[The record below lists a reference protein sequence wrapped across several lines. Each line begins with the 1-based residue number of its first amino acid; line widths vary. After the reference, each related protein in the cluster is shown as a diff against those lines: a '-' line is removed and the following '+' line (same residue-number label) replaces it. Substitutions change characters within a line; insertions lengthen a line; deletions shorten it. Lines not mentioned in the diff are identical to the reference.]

1 MTKESYIRLWAMPET
16 GVTLFQPTEFDTQEF
31 YERLPKGMFSTCVI
45 NGEMWVRSVA
55 ANPLADIDKIV
66 EIVREAVTQL

>member
-1 MTKESYIRLWAMPET
+1 MPET
-16 GVTLFQPTEFDTQEF
+16 GVTLFQPTELDTQEF

-45 NGEMWVRSVA
+45 DEEMWVRSVA

-66 EIVREAVTQL
+66 EIVRETATHF